1 MSSMKDL
8 LADRPY
14 QLPSPP
20 ASVAFDGV
28 TYEPELDHAR
38 LNGQLK
44 AVFDLMRDGQW
55 RTLTQ
60 IQNFVAGSEAAISA
74 RLRDLRKEQYG
85 GHEVERRRCDRQG
98 LWEYRLQVRP

>member
-8 LADRPY
+8 LLDRPY

-20 ASVAFDGV
+20 AKVAFDGV
-28 TYEPELDHAR
+28 TYSADLDHGR

-55 RTLTQ
+55 RTLTT
-60 IQNFVAGSEAAISA
+60 IQKFVTGSEAAISA

-98 LWEYRLQVRP
+98 LWEYRMRRK